1 MDSIAANTYKET
13 NICVSTYRPCYVSL
27 VCKKIRGK
35 LRVYVHI
42 TIEGLSKP
50 KQDRFGNFKH
60 NKGKGIVGCDI
71 GTQTIAYTTETKA
84 GLKNLAERGSCIEVN
99 ERKERRIYRAMDR
112 SRRAMNPDNYNEDG
126 TIKKGKK
133 KWTYSN
139 RYKKLRTKHTEL
151 CRINA
156 TNRHLAINEDVNELR
171 SLGDIFVTEPKNA
184 KKLQKKA
191 KTGKRKKRYG
201 RSIKNRCPG
210 YFQSQAKRKFRIYV
224 EVPNDYK
231 ASQYDHTSDTYI
243 KKSLSKR
250 MYRLQDGTMV
260 QRDLYSSF
268 LLYCIDLNTNKI
280 DKNKCIH
287 EFEKQYKNQNET
299 IEYIQMNQI
308 KVMNSGIKV
317 N

>member
-1 MDSIAANTYKET
+1 M
-13 NICVSTYRPCYVSL
+13 SL

-42 TIEGLSKP
+42 TIEGVTKP
-50 KQDRFGNFKH
+50 KRDRFGNMKH

-71 GTQTIAYTTETKA
+71 GTRTIAYTTETKA
-84 GLKNLAERGSCIEVN
+84 GLKNLAERGSCIEVK
-99 ERKERRIYRAMDR
+99 ERKERQIYRAMDR

-133 KWTYSN
+133 TWIYSN

-171 SLGDIFVTEPKNA
+171 SLGDVFVTEPKNA

-191 KTGKRKKRYG
+191 KTGKRKKRFG

-231 ASQYDHTSDTYI
+231 ASQYDHTSDEYI
-243 KKSLSKR
+243 KKSLSQR
-250 MYRLQDGTMV
+250 MYKLQDGTMV
-260 QRDLYSSF
+260 QRDLYSSGAIN
-268 LLYCIDLNTNKI
+268 LDG
-280 DKNKCIH
+280 
-287 EFEKQYKNQNET
+287 
-299 IEYIQMNQI
+299 
-308 KVMNSGIKV
+308 VR
-317 N
+317 